1 MGINVVLPPYL
12 YHVSGLSLA
21 ASAGLSIIFTLT
33 GTLGQVI
40 WPWLSDSFGRKRTL
54 IVCGLW
60 MSIGI
65 ALFYFAT
72 NMPRLIAIQLF
83 FGLVANAVWPIY
95 YAMASDSAE
104 ERATSTA
111 NGIITTAMFIGG
123 GIRHCL
129 WAGSFSLAAAGK
141 IQRVISTPSLPWRD
155 VRCWGCYYS
164 S

>member
-1 MGINVVLPPYL
+1 
-12 YHVSGLSLA
+12 
-21 ASAGLSIIFTLT
+21 
-33 GTLGQVI
+33 
-40 WPWLSDSFGRKRTL
+40 
-54 IVCGLW
+54 

-123 GIRHCL
+123 GISPL
-129 WAGSFSLAAAGK
+129 LMGWLIQFGGGWGK
-141 IQRVISTPSLPWRD
+141 IRRVISTPSLPWRD
-155 VRCWGCYYS
+155 ARCWGCYCS
-164 S
+164 L

>member
-1 MGINVVLPPYL
+1 
-12 YHVSGLSLA
+12 
-21 ASAGLSIIFTLT
+21 
-33 GTLGQVI
+33 
-40 WPWLSDSFGRKRTL
+40 
-54 IVCGLW
+54 

-83 FGLVANAVWPIY
+83 FGTVANAVWPIY

-141 IQRVISTPSLPWRD
+141 NPAGYIYAFFTMAGCALLGMLLQLMTTDKTPRKAH
-155 VRCWGCYYS
+155 
-164 S
+164 